1 MVKHHVPN
9 FNLHVFLNAILKK
22 QIFVKH
28 YTEDLCLNNR
38 SINHHYPLVVYLWH
52 HLKEPIT
59 AIFAHKL
66 NLAFFSINF
75 CRWKDEA
82 QVCLSIFYVFFVHII
97 IQITPKMEWYL
108 FPSQKA
114 SGENPHFSLKHWII
128 KKTIFI
134 TPYSHSYVTVLNIFS
149 TCYFNM
155 ILLSS
160 TLFLNLVIELHFGG
174 GGERENARYRK

>member
-1 MVKHHVPN
+1 MVKHHDPN
-9 FNLHVFLNAILKK
+9 FNLHVFLNVILKK

-28 YTEDLCLNNR
+28 YTEDLCLNNH

-82 QVCLSIFYVFFVHII
+82 QVCLSIFLRIFCSYNHTNHTKNGMVLVSQSKSFRRKPTFFSKTLNYKKK
-97 IQITPKMEWYL
+97 Q
-108 FPSQKA
+108 
-114 SGENPHFSLKHWII
+114 SL
-128 KKTIFI
+128 
-134 TPYSHSYVTVLNIFS
+134 
-149 TCYFNM
+149 
-155 ILLSS
+155 
-160 TLFLNLVIELHFGG
+160 
-174 GGERENARYRK
+174 